1 MNKRMM
7 QILAGPIIMILATV
21 LLQGALTLKGAQAVG
36 VLMWTIYWWGA
47 RPVHIAVT
55 GLVPVLVNAL
65 LSIVPMTSLT
75 SQYVSSSIILV
86 FGSGLLTMPWSK
98 IGLDKRLALKTLSMI
113 GPSMKSQIT
122 VWLLASI
129 AISTVMPNV
138 AVCALMTPIA
148 VAMLKAAGYENIPKA
163 APAVPILLCIG
174 WGAGLGGVGS
184 PLGGAMNLV
193 AIDLLQTHIGVEF
206 MYFDWVL
213 RIFPYLVFATLALLA
228 FMLLMPM
235 EVKSLDGT
243 KDYFSNCYKELGPM
257 KKEEKLCGSIFILA
271 LVGAFARPWYQEIMP
286 SLEPAYVF
294 LILGCTA
301 FFITLDKKNP
311 LISWEEAQTK
321 TMWGMMI
328 LFGGGLALGSM
339 INGSGASDALAG
351 IVAGMNMDGGLA
363 TLIIF
368 TIAARLIGEL
378 TNSTAAAAI
387 IIPITLQFCTE
398 LGLNPIPYW
407 FVLVMAYNAEYVLPI
422 SVRAIPVAY
431 GLDANIMFKRG
442 FVMTIF
448 SMAVGVLVGWVCLQY
463 WPTFNQLSNFV
474 F

>member
-1 MNKRMM
+1 
-7 QILAGPIIMILATV
+7 
-21 LLQGALTLKGAQAVG
+21 
-36 VLMWTIYWWGA
+36 
-47 RPVHIAVT
+47 
-55 GLVPVLVNAL
+55 
-65 LSIVPMTSLT
+65 
-75 SQYVSSSIILV
+75 
-86 FGSGLLTMPWSK
+86 
-98 IGLDKRLALKTLSMI
+98 
-113 GPSMKSQIT
+113 
-122 VWLLASI
+122 
-129 AISTVMPNV
+129 
-138 AVCALMTPIA
+138 
-148 VAMLKAAGYENIPKA
+148 
-163 APAVPILLCIG
+163 
-174 WGAGLGGVGS
+174 
-184 PLGGAMNLV
+184 
-193 AIDLLQTHIGVEF
+193 
-206 MYFDWVL
+206 MYFDWVI
-213 RIFPYLVFATLALLA
+213 RIFPYLIFATLALLA

-235 EVKSLDGT
+235 EIKRLEGT
-243 KDYFSNCYKELGPM
+243 KDYFSDCYKELGPM
-257 KKEEKLCGSIFILA
+257 KKEEKLCASIFLLA
-271 LVGAFARPWYQEIMP
+271 LFGAFARPWYQEIMP

-301 FFITLDKKNP
+301 FFITLDKENP
-311 LISWEEAQTK
+311 LISWEEAQNR

-407 FVLVMAYNAEYVLPI
+407 FILVMAYNAEYVLPI

-442 FVMTIF
+442 FIMTIF
-448 SMAVGVLVGWVCLQY
+448 SMAVGVLVGWICLQY
-463 WPTFNQLSNFV
+463 WPAFNQLSNFV
-474 F
+474 L